1 MNQRKTRNQIR
12 REKRQELA
20 ATDKGVYFRL
30 MDGRAGLLMMGSR
43 KRGYETDLVARAI
56 VQSRGMC

>member
-30 MDGRAGLLMMGSR
+30 MDGRAGLLMMGPR

>member
-20 ATDKGVYFRL
+20 AIFGVCLVLVVMFFF
-30 MDGRAGLLMMGSR
+30 
-43 KRGYETDLVARAI
+43 GYCTGYALHR
-56 VQSRGMC
+56 